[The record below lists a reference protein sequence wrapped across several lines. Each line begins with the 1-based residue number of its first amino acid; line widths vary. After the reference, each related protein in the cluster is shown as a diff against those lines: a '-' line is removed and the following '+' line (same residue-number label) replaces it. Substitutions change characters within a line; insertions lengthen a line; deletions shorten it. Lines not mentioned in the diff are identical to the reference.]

1 MPGKKKKTTEMKEN
15 TENMELTRVKPKK
28 RAYEMDMCSGPILK
42 KILIYSM
49 PLMASGILQLLF
61 NAADIIVVGRFAG
74 DNSLAAVGSTSSLI
88 NLLVNLFIGLS
99 VGANVLAARYYG
111 ARKTS
116 ALSRTIHT
124 AMFLSI
130 ISGLFLTVVGVAGS
144 RVILEAMQSPEEVLE
159 LAALYLRIYFLGM
172 PAMMIYNFGAAIL
185 RAVGDTRRPLYYL
198 AGAGVVNVVLNLIF
212 VIGLQMDVA
221 GVAAATSISQCLSA
235 GLILRCMM
243 HERGSMRLRL
253 KLLAIHR
260 EELVRIMQIGI
271 PAGFSGILFSLSN
284 VVIQSAINGFG
295 SIVVAGNSAASNIEN
310 FVYVSMNTFYQSCIS
325 FTSQNVG
332 ARKYD
337 RVNKILLISVG
348 CAVTAGIV
356 FGNLAYLFGPA
367 LLSLY
372 TTSAAVVEKGLA
384 RLSII
389 STTYAICGVMDTM
402 VGALRGLGYSVLPM
416 IVSLVGACGLR
427 LVWISTIFQIPRFHT
442 VGVIYFS
449 YPLTWTITTLAHI
462 ICYLVVWK
470 KLKKQL
476 AVEEA
481 RRRREAL

>member
-1 MPGKKKKTTEMKEN
+1 MLKSEEQ
-15 TENMELTRVKPKK
+15 KPKK
-28 RAYEMDMCSGPILK
+28 RSYQMDMCSGPILK
-42 KILIYSM
+42 KILIYSL

-74 DNSLAAVGSTSSLI
+74 DNSLAAVGSTSALI

-111 ARKTS
+111 ARKS
-116 ALSRTIHT
+116 AALSRTIHT
-124 AMFLSI
+124 AMLLSI
-130 ISGLFLTVVGVAGS
+130 LSGLFLTVVGALGS
-144 RVILEAMQSPEEVLE
+144 RMILEAMQSPEEVLD

-185 RAVGDTRRPLYYL
+185 RAAGDTRRPLYYL
-198 AGAGVVNVVLNLIF
+198 AAAGVLNVALNLVF
-212 VIGLQMDVA
+212 VIVLKMDVA
-221 GVAAATSISQCLSA
+221 GVAAATAISQCLSA

-243 HERGSMRLRL
+243 GENGSMRLRIR
-253 KLLAIHR
+253 LLAIHR
-260 EELVRIMQIGI
+260 EELVRIMPIGI

-295 SIVVAGNSAASNIEN
+295 NIVVAGNSAACNIEN

-325 FTSQNVG
+325 FTSQNAG
-332 ARKYD
+332 AGRYE
-337 RVNKILLISVG
+337 RVNRILLISVG
-348 CAVTAGIV
+348 CAVTAGLV
-356 FGNLAYLFGPA
+356 LGNLSYLFGPV
-367 LLSLY
+367 LLGLY
-372 TTSAAVVEKGLA
+372 TTSDLVIQKGLT

-427 LVWISTIFQIPRFHT
+427 LLWIATIFQIPQFHT
-442 VGVIYFS
+442 PQVIYYS
-449 YPLTWTITTLAHI
+449 YPLTWTITALAHV
-462 ICYLVVWK
+462 ICYLVIWK
-470 KLKKQL
+470 KIRKRL
-476 AVEEA
+476 AAEEA
-481 RRRREAL
+481 RRRREAA